1 MSLVMGTPL
10 ILQDPGFLFWAPLLS
25 TEPTHAA
32 LASSYDADAWPVAWI
47 PLGATEDGSKFAYEV
62 TVEPVM
68 VAEFFDP
75 IRWATTGRRGSFAF
89 NLASYTL
96 KNLQRAYN
104 GATIA
109 TVSGS
114 GATLSSSLVPPAAGS
129 EVRAMIGWES
139 VDHTLRAICYQCINS
154 GTIESAYAKSPSK
167 ATIPCVFNM
176 EIPAGAPG
184 APFKLYGAGTA
195 RLGT

>member
-1 MSLVMGTPL
+1 MSLTMATPL
-10 ILQDPGFLFWAPLLS
+10 ILQDPGYLFWAPLLS

-32 LASSYDADAWPVAWI
+32 LASTYDADAWPVAWI
-47 PLGATEDGSKFAYEV
+47 PLGATEDGSKFSYEI

-75 IRWATTGRRGSFAF
+75 IRWATTARKGAFAF

-104 GATIA
+104 GAVVS

-114 GATLSSSLVPPAAGS
+114 GVTLSSKLLPPAAGA
-129 EVRAMIGWES
+129 ETRAMLGWES
-139 VDHTLRAICYQCINS
+139 TDHTMRAVMYQCINS
-154 GTIESAYAKSPSK
+154 GTIESAYAKSPAK
-167 ATIPCVFNM
+167 ATVPCVFNF
-176 EIPAGAPG
+176 EVPPG
-184 APFKLYGAGTA
+184 APNQPFALYAAGTA